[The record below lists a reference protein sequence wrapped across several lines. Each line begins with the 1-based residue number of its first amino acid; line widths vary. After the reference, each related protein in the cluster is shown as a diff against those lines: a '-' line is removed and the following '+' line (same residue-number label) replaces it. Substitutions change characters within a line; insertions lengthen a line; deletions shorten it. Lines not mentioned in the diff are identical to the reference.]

1 MTKLAVVSGGL
12 REPSSTRLLADRITA
27 AVEAAL
33 ADRGATATA
42 SVIELRPLGRP
53 IIDAMLA
60 GFASA
65 ELESAFETV
74 ADADGVIA
82 VTPAFNASFS
92 GLFKSFF
99 DVLPE
104 ESLSDMPVLI
114 AATGGTE
121 RHSLVLEHALRP
133 MFSYL
138 HAVVS
143 PTGVYAATDDF
154 GAQRDS
160 AGLAER
166 IRKAADDFA
175 RLLQACGPRAR
186 RDVFAEELTE
196 MERLLAGWQP
206 PTGGETVED

>member
-1 MTKLAVVSGGL
+1 VTALAVISGGL
-12 REPSSTRLLADRITA
+12 REPSSTRLLAGQIDTA
-27 AVEAAL
+27 VRAELVQSGL
-33 ADRGATATA
+33 PAT
-42 SVIELRPLGRP
+42 SSFIDLRTLGRP
-53 IIDAMLA
+53 IIDAMLT
-60 GFASA
+60 GFAGS
-65 ELESAFETV
+65 ELESAFDAV
-74 ADADGVIA
+74 AAADGVIA

-104 ESLSDMPVLI
+104 HTLSDMPVLI

-154 GAQRDS
+154 GVRAGAS
-160 AGLAER
+160 GLAER
-166 IRKAADDFA
+166 IRRAAADFVRLMRSCGARTRRDAFSEEVSEMT
-175 RLLQACGPRAR
+175 RLLTG
-186 RDVFAEELTE
+186 T
-196 MERLLAGWQP
+196 QP
-206 PTGGETVED
+206 GSPTGNVED

>member
-1 MTKLAVVSGGL
+1 MTKLTVISGGL

-33 ADRGATATA
+33 ADRKLTMSA
-42 SVIELRPLGRP
+42 SVIELRPLARS
-53 IIDAMLA
+53 ITDALLT
-60 GFASA
+60 GFASP

-82 VTPAFNASFS
+82 VSPAFNASYS

-104 ESLSDMPVLI
+104 ETLSDMPVLI

-154 GAQRDS
+154 GAQRGS
-160 AGLAER
+160 AGLSER
-166 IRKAADDFA
+166 IAKAGGDFA

-196 MERLLAGWQP
+196 MERLLTGWQP
-206 PTGGETVED
+206 REGGESVED